1 MPSRDWEFRVQ
12 DILDAI
18 AVIADYIN
26 NMTLDD
32 FASDQRTVDAVVR
45 RLTIIG
51 EASTHIPASVIKQN
65 PDVPWDEMRAMR
77 NFVVHEYFGVS
88 VDILWNTIRVDLPG
102 IIQPLENFLEK
113 KRQRNLNSLIQ

>member
-1 MPSRDWEFRVQ
+1 MPSRNWKFRVH

-18 AVIADYIN
+18 GVITDYIN
-26 NMTLDD
+26 NMTSED
-32 FASDQRTVDAVVR
+32 FAGDQRTVDAVVR

-51 EASTHIPASVIKQN
+51 EASTHIPAPVIKQN

-88 VDILWNTIRVDLPG
+88 VDILWNTIRTDLPG
-102 IIQPLENFLEK
+102 IIKPLENLLEK
-113 KRQRNLNSLIQ
+113 NVIIE

>member
-51 EASTHIPASVIKQN
+51 EASTHI
-65 PDVPWDEMRAMR
+65 R
-77 NFVVHEYFGVS
+77 
-88 VDILWNTIRVDLPG
+88 
-102 IIQPLENFLEK
+102 PL
-113 KRQRNLNSLIQ
+113 

>member
-1 MPSRDWEFRVQ
+1 MPSRNWKFRVQ

-18 AVIADYIN
+18 GVIADYIN

-45 RLTIIG
+45 RLMIIG
-51 EASTHIPASVIKQN
+51 EASTHIPTSIIKQN

-88 VDILWNTIRVDLPG
+88 VDIIWNTIRIDLPG
-102 IIQPLENFLEK
+102 VIQPLENLLEK
-113 KRQRNLNSLIQ
+113 NVTTES